1 MRTVND
7 LTAAARIREAAMRL
21 FAERGVAAVSV
32 RDIAKAAGVSSSLVI
47 HHYKS
52 KDGLKAAVDE
62 RAAAALVKVFGGPVD
77 AGPPEAAA
85 ASLATRFAA
94 NVDAEPVLSAYV
106 RRLLVDGGP
115 VGEALFR
122 TLFDAAVQAMD
133 ALEKAGVVRPADDG
147 PARAALLMVSDLA
160 VIILREQLTGVLGVD
175 PLSAEGVARWTKTGM
190 ALYGPGLFTPEA
202 GA

>member
-1 MRTVND
+1 MRTVDD

-32 RDIAKAAGVSSSLVI
+32 RDIAKAAGVSPSLI
-47 HHYKS
+47 THHYKS

-62 RAAAALVKVFGGPVD
+62 RVAATLGEVFGEPFD
-77 AGPPEAAA
+77 AGRPEAAA
-85 ASLATRFAA
+85 ASLAARFAA
-94 NVDAEPVLSAYV
+94 KLDAEPVLPAYV

-115 VGEALFR
+115 IGEGLFR
-122 TLFDAAVQAMD
+122 SLFDAAVQAVD
-133 ALEKAGVVRPADDG
+133 ALEEAGVVGPSDDG

-175 PLSAEGVARWTKTGM
+175 PLSAEGVARWAKAAM
-190 ALYGPGLFTPEA
+190 ELYGPGLFPSEA
-202 GA
+202 ST